1 MLAKWEAAYNEVYE
15 EKMIR
20 REEEREKFFL
30 LFNIFCHEV
39 KHVSPDLFEVA
50 LELEELM
57 NETF

>member
-1 MLAKWEAAYNEVYE
+1 MVRWEAAYKQVYE
-15 EKMIR
+15 ENKMR
-20 REEEREKFFL
+20 REEELERFFM

-39 KHVSPDLFEVA
+39 RHVSPDLFEAV